1 MMNGSVLEV
10 EGVCQRFGGVQALDD
25 VSFEIAAGERLA
37 IIGPNGAGK
46 TTLFNCLTGMPP
58 PSTGR
63 VLFGGEDVTTMAAHA
78 RAGRGLARSFQTVN
92 PFGNLTVEETA
103 LIAVSG
109 RRRSRYGFSRRMRG
123 FASKL
128 EEAGALIERA
138 GLAEQAGA
146 KLGTLSY
153 GEQRRLD
160 LALTLAGEPR
170 LFLFDEP
177 SAGLSQAESDAIVTM
192 VQALPAS
199 VAVAV
204 IDHDM
209 DVVFAV
215 AERILVLDHGRLI
228 AAGTGEEIRAD
239 SRVREVYLGEA

>member
-1 MMNGSVLEV
+1 MGALLEA
-10 EGVCQRFGGVQALDD
+10 EGVCRRFGGVQALDG
-25 VSFEIAAGERLA
+25 VSLRIGAGERLA

-58 PSTGR
+58 PSAGR
-63 VLFGGEDVTTMAAHA
+63 VRFGGEDVTRMATHA
-78 RAGRGLARSFQTVN
+78 RAGRGLARSFQSVN

-109 RRRSRYGFSRRMRG
+109 RRPSRYGAFRRMRG

-128 EEAGALIERA
+128 EEARELIERA
-138 GLAEQAGA
+138 GLVEQAGA
-146 KLGTLSY
+146 KLSTLSH

-177 SAGLSQAESDAIVTM
+177 SAGLSQAESDAVVTM
-192 VQALPAS
+192 VRALPAG
-199 VAVAV
+199 VAVAI

-215 AERILVLDHGRLI
+215 AERIVVLDHGRVI
-228 AAGTGEEIRAD
+228 ATGTGEEIRAD